1 MKYIGMDIHKEFC
14 VVAEMDK
21 EGNLIRQGKID
32 TSKKAIQEYFSSI
45 DEAKVAIEST
55 GIWEWIYEIIDAIG
69 LEVKLVNPVKARAIA
84 EAKIKTDKV
93 DSTILAHLLRSNLIP
108 EVYVG
113 NREMRELKRL
123 VNERSFL
130 KKQIVQI
137 KNRIHSELLRRGI
150 RTEINIFTKNGRKYL
165 RELKINSIDRE
176 LNILESIER
185 EIKSINEELMQY
197 YEENEDAKILATIS
211 GIGYYTAVALSAMI
225 GDINRFSSS
234 EKLSSYFGLVP
245 STKQSGNKAYHGNI
259 TKEGPAEIRWL
270 LIQCAW
276 THVNYCKNSFLTK
289 FYERIARKKGKK
301 KAIVATARKMT
312 RVIYWMLKNKEPFH
326 IEGYKPR
333 FVSANEKR

>member
-1 MKYIGMDIHKEFC
+1 MRYVGGIKMKYIGMDIHKEFC
-14 VVAEMDK
+14 VVVEMDK
-21 EGNLIRQGKID
+21 EGNLIRQDKID
-32 TSKKAIQEYFSSI
+32 TSKEAIQEYFSSI

-123 VNERSFL
+123 VNERLFL

-150 RTEINIFTKNGRKYL
+150 RTEMNIFTRNGRKYL
-165 RELKINSIDRE
+165 RELKIHSIDRE

-197 YEENEDAKILATIS
+197 YEKNEDAKILATIP
-211 GIGYYTAVALSAMI
+211 GIGYYTAVALSAVI
-225 GDINRFSSS
+225 EDINRFSSS
-234 EKLSSYFGLVP
+234 EKLSSYFGLTP
-245 STKQSGNKAYHGNI
+245 STKQSGNKTYYGNI
-259 TKEGPAEIRWL
+259 TKEGSAEIRWL

-289 FYERIARKKGKK
+289 FYERIARKKGKR

-312 RVIYWMLKNKEPFH
+312 RVIYWMLKNKELFH
-326 IEGYKPR
+326 IEGYEPR
-333 FVSANEKR
+333 